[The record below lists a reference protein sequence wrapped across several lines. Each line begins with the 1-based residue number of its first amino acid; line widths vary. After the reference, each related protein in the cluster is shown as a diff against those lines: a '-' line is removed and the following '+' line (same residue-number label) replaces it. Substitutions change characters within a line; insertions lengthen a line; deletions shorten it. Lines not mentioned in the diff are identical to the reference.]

1 MNTVINSVLHLS
13 SSFIFIFIVA
23 NFSFK
28 PIDTLN
34 EDSPFVEICVFVQ
47 DGDII
52 RHMITLL
59 LDTMDGTAMG
69 NYKLHV
75 LTMKCSILCVSDV
88 DHNPLPS

>member
-1 MNTVINSVLHLS
+1 M
-13 SSFIFIFIVA
+13 A
-23 NFSFK
+23 NFSFQL
-28 PIDTLN
+28 IDTVN

-69 NYKLHV
+69 KYV
-75 LTMKCSILCVSDV
+75 LTVKHSILCVQNIMLIIILS
-88 DHNPLPS
+88 

>member
-1 MNTVINSVLHLS
+1 M
-13 SSFIFIFIVA
+13 A
-23 NFSFK
+23 NFSFQL
-28 PIDTLN
+28 IDTVN

-69 NYKLHV
+69 KYNLHV
-75 LTMKCSILCVSDV
+75 LTVKHSILCVQNIMLIIILS
-88 DHNPLPS
+88 

>member
-1 MNTVINSVLHLS
+1 M
-13 SSFIFIFIVA
+13 A
-23 NFSFK
+23 NFSFQL
-28 PIDTLN
+28 IDTVN

-69 NYKLHV
+69 NYNLHV
-75 LTMKCSILCVSDV
+75 LTMKCSILCVQNISDV
-88 DHNPLPS
+88 DHNPFLVNCQLAI

>member
-1 MNTVINSVLHLS
+1 M
-13 SSFIFIFIVA
+13 A

-28 PIDTLN
+28 PINTVN

-47 DGDII
+47 EGDII

-75 LTMKCSILCVSDV
+75 HVYVLKMKCSIVLMCTKYK
-88 DHNPLPS
+88 